1 MHFKWGLIRVLEL
14 VRFMVYLEG
23 YVRLQF
29 TELKSI
35 VRQGSGWNG
44 AERILGM
51 MGNIHSLSRP

>member
-35 VRQGSGWNG
+35 VRQREFWV
-44 AERILGM
+44 
-51 MGNIHSLSRP
+51 